1 MADIDACVVMTT
13 APDKEQAER
22 IAMAVLEA
30 RLAACVQIQA
40 ITSYYWWEEKIENSD
55 EQLIYLKTTKDK
67 YETLEAAILKIHP
80 YDTPEILCLPVVGGL
95 EKYLTWMVRETTQQA

>member
-1 MADIDACVVMTT
+1 MADVDACVVMTT

-40 ITSYYWWEEKIENSD
+40 ITSYYWWEEKIDSGN
-55 EQLIYLKTTKDK
+55 EQLIYLKTTKEK
-67 YETLEAAILKIHP
+67 YEALEAAILKVHP
-80 YDTPEILCLPVVGGL
+80 YDTPEILRLPVEGGL
-95 EKYLTWMVRETTQQA
+95 KKYLTWIVKETT